1 MLEKALIKERNNS
14 FYGWLFFLLVLIG
27 IGMGAYIYQLIE
39 GLTVTGMSRDIS
51 WGLYIG
57 QFTFFVGVA
66 ASAVMLVLP
75 YYLHNVKE
83 FGRITVVGE
92 FLAIGSVIMCMLFI
106 LVDMGMPMRVLNMI
120 LHPTPTS
127 PMFWDMVVLSGYLL
141 LNLFIGWN
149 VLEAE
154 SKGVHPPKWVK
165 VLIYISIPW
174 AVSIHTVTAFLYSG
188 LPGRHYWLTALIA
201 PKFLASA
208 FATGP
213 ALLIII
219 CFLLKKF
226 AGFDAGKEAIRKLS
240 LIVTYS
246 MCITIFM
253 VAVEFFTAFY
263 SQVPGHMATLQY
275 LFAGLHGH
283 SGFVPFMWVFA
294 ILSVVALVLLIPKKT
309 REKESTL
316 LIGCISVFISMW
328 IEKGLSFVIGG
339 LVENPLGRITEYT
352 PGLAEILIIVGIWAI
367 GAFIVSVLYKIVVSV
382 KRETDVYSANTIQ
395 ISTRNEGL

>member
-263 SQVPGHMATLQY
+263 SQVPGLMATLQY

>member
-188 LPGRHYWLTALIA
+188 LPGRNYWLTALIA

-240 LIVTYS
+240 LIITYS

>member
-1 MLEKALIKERNNS
+1 
-14 FYGWLFFLLVLIG
+14 
-27 IGMGAYIYQLIE
+27 MGAYIYQLIE

>member
-1 MLEKALIKERNNS
+1 MLEKALIKENNKK
-14 FYGWLFFLLVLIG
+14 FWNWILFLLVLSAVG
-27 IGMGAYIYQLIE
+27 FGSYLWQLNQ
-39 GLTVTGMSRDIS
+39 GLTVTGMSRDVS

-83 FGRITVVGE
+83 FGRITVIGE
-92 FLAIGSVIMCMLFI
+92 FLAVASVLMCMMFI
-106 LVDMGMPMRVLNMI
+106 IVDMGMPMRVVNMF
-120 LHPTPTS
+120 LYPTPNS
-127 PMFWDMVVLSGYLL
+127 PMFWDAMVLTGYLL
-141 LNLFIGWN
+141 LNIFIGWN

-174 AVSIHTVTAFLYSG
+174 AVSIHTVTAFLYAG

-213 ALLIII
+213 ALLILI
-219 CFLLKKF
+219 CFILKKF
-226 AGFDAGKEAIRKLS
+226 ANFDAGKKAIQKLA

-246 MCITIFM
+246 MSITIFM
-253 VAVEFFTAFY
+253 VVVEFFTAFF
-263 SQVPGHMATLQY
+263 SQVPAHMHALQY
-275 LFAGLHGH
+275 LFAGVHGH
-283 SGFVPFMWVFA
+283 NGFVPFMWVFV
-294 ILSVVALVLLIPKKT
+294 ILSVLALVLLIPRKT
-309 REKESTL
+309 RENDKTL
-316 LIGCISVFISMW
+316 IIACAAVFFSMM

-339 LVENPLGRITEYT
+339 LAVTPFGRITEYT
-352 PGLAEILIIVGIWAI
+352 PRLPEILIIIGIWAI
-367 GAFIVSVLYKIVVSV
+367 GTLIASLFYKVVVSV
-382 KRETDVYSANTIQ
+382 KRETDVTSKNFESQETLEH
-395 ISTRNEGL
+395 S